1 MSLKV
6 PKANNVQ
13 LFKEGYKH
21 LSGLEDAVLRNIQA
35 VNELSDLVR
44 TSFGPNGR
52 NKLIINHL
60 GRLFVTSDAATII
73 REIEVVH
80 PAAKLLVMASQ
91 AQESEMGDATNLV
104 LILAGE
110 LLKMAENL
118 LIMGLHP
125 SEVTIGYELALKK
138 ALEELDTLS
147 ASSLP
152 TPLTKSSLE
161 SALKPAIASKQ
172 YGFEDTLAAL
182 VAEAAL
188 VVMPPNP
195 KNFNVDNVRVV
206 KIMGGS
212 LAGSK
217 VVRGMVFNR
226 EPEGAVKRVEKA
238 KVAVFTSGLDIAQ
251 TETKGTVLIHNA
263 EEMLNFTAGEEKH
276 MEKIFKEIADSG
288 VKVIVAGSTVG
299 ELALHFLDRLG
310 IAVVKVLSKF
320 DLRRLC
326 RVVNA
331 TPLARM
337 GPPTPEE
344 AGYVDVLEVTEIGGD
359 RVTVFRQLPPSEGG
373 SNEGEKTRTATIVLR
388 GATTNA
394 LDDLERAVD
403 DGVSVLKAL
412 LKDPRLV
419 PGAGATELEL
429 ARRVEQY
436 GSSLSG
442 LSQHAVRRFATALE
456 VVPRTLAENS
466 LGGTEGNEVLS
477 RLWARHQITGNEA
490 GGASV
495 GVDVSGEGKGDGTLD
510 AVTHGILD
518 SLAAK
523 AWAIRLATEAAVS
536 VLSVDSIIMSKP
548 AGGPKIPQQSGNWD
562 ED

>member
-21 LSGLEDAVLRNIQA
+21 LQGLEDAVLRNIQA
-35 VNELSDLVR
+35 VAELSDLVR

-52 NKLIINHL
+52 NKLIVNHL
-60 GRLFVTSDAATII
+60 GKLFVTSDAATII

-80 PAAKLLVMASQ
+80 PAAKLLVMASE
-91 AQESEMGDATNLV
+91 AQETEMGDATNLV

-110 LLKMAENL
+110 LLKVAEHL
-118 LIMGLHP
+118 LVMGLHP
-125 SEVTIGYELALKK
+125 SEVTVGYELAGKK
-138 ALEELDTLS
+138 ALEELETLS
-147 ASSLP
+147 TSSLP
-152 TPLTKSSLE
+152 SPLTHAALTN
-161 SALKPAIASKQ
+161 ALKPAIASKQ
-172 YGFEDTLAAL
+172 YGSEDTLASL

-188 VVMPPNP
+188 VVMPQNP

-212 LAGSK
+212 LVGSK

-226 EPEGAVKRVEKA
+226 EPEGSIKRVTKG

-251 TETKGTVLIHNA
+251 TETKGTVLLHNA
-263 EEMLNFTAGEEKH
+263 EEMLNFTSGEEKH
-276 MEKIFKEIADSG
+276 MEKVFKEIADSG
-288 VKVIVAGSTVG
+288 VKVIIAGSTVG
-299 ELALHFLDRLG
+299 ELAMHFLDRLG
-310 IAVVKVLSKF
+310 IAVLKVLSKF

-344 AGYVDVLEVTEIGGD
+344 AGFVDVFEVTEIGGD
-359 RVTVFRQLPPSEGG
+359 RVTVLRQETDEHGG
-373 SNEGEKTRTATIVLR
+373 GEKTRTATIVLR
-388 GATTNA
+388 GATQNA

-403 DGVSVLKAL
+403 DGVSVLKSL
-412 LKDPRLV
+412 LRDPRLV

-429 ARRVEQY
+429 ARRVEAY
-436 GSSLSG
+436 GSSLTS
-442 LSQHAVRRFATALE
+442 LSQHAAKRYASALE
-456 VVPRTLAENS
+456 VIPRTLAENAR
-466 LGGTEGNEVLS
+466 GGAEGNEVIS
-477 RLWARHQITGNEA
+477 ALWARHQE
-490 GGASV
+490 GGATF
-495 GVDVSGEGKGDGTLD
+495 GVNIDAEDEDGILD
-510 AVTHGILD
+510 AQAAGIVD

-523 AWAIRLATEAAVS
+523 SWAIRLATEAAVS

-548 AGGPKIPQQSGNWD
+548 AGGPKIPQQAGNWD

>member
-1 MSLKV
+1 MALKV
-6 PKANNVQ
+6 PKANNLQ
-13 LFKEGYKH
+13 LFKDGQKQIDEP
-21 LSGLEDAVLRNIQA
+21 AFRNIQA
-35 VNELSDLVR
+35 CNELSDSVR

-60 GRLFVTSDAATII
+60 GKLFVTSDAATII

-91 AQESEMGDATNLV
+91 AQESEMGDSTNLV

-110 LLKMAENL
+110 LLKLAENQ

-125 SEVTIGYELALKK
+125 SEVMQGYDLACKK
-138 ALEELDTLS
+138 ALEELEKLS
-147 ASSLP
+147 TSQLAS
-152 TPLTKSSLE
+152 PLTRDSLA

-172 YGFEDTLAAL
+172 YGNEDALASL

-188 VVMPPNP
+188 IVMPPNP

-217 VVRGMVFNR
+217 VVHGMVFNR
-226 EPEGAVKRVEKA
+226 EPEGQIKKVAKA
-238 KVAVFTSGLDIAQ
+238 KVAVFTSGLDVAQ
-251 TETKGTVLIHNA
+251 TETKGTVLLHNA
-263 EEMLNFTAGEEKH
+263 EEMLNFTRDEEKH

-288 VKVIVAGSTVG
+288 VKVIIAGSTVG
-299 ELALHFLDRLG
+299 ELAMHYLDRHQ
-310 IAVVKVLSKF
+310 IAVLKVLSKF

-344 AGYVDVLEVTEIGGD
+344 AGYVDVMEVTEIGGD
-359 RVTVFRQLPPSEGG
+359 RVTVLRQLSDEELDPAAKARGMS
-373 SNEGEKTRTATIVLR
+373 EKTRTATIVLR
-388 GATTNA
+388 GATTNQ
-394 LDDLERAVD
+394 LDDLERAID
-403 DGVSVLKAL
+403 DGVNVIKAL
-412 LKDPRLV
+412 LKDSRLV

-429 ARRVEQY
+429 AKRVEAY
-436 GSSLSG
+436 GSG
-442 LSQHAVRRFATALE
+442 LRGLAQHAVKRFATALE
-456 VVPRTLAENS
+456 VVPRTLAENA
-466 LGGTEGNEVLS
+466 LGGTEGNEVVS
-477 RLWARHQITGNEA
+477 RLWARHQEK
-490 GGASV
+490 GGEV
-495 GVDVSGEGKGDGTLD
+495 IGVDVEGENNGVLS
-510 AVTHGILD
+510 ASEHGILD

-523 AWAIRLATEAAVS
+523 SWAIKLATEAAVS
-536 VLSVDSIIMSKP
+536 VLSVDNIIMSKP
-548 AGGPKIPQQSGNWD
+548 AGGPKVPQQAGNWD